1 MRLKPSVLPCLMP
14 KDDPELDPTENP
26 LQIQELGRRL
36 RSLRIS
42 QKLTLSD
49 VERLSNGA
57 IKAVVLGSYERATR
71 SLSVRRAIEIAEI
84 YQIPLAELLDPS
96 TRHINTENHNTP
108 ERVIVD
114 IRKLTQLIHSSEFS
128 EDENM
133 RSLYRFLRRII
144 AERQDWNGEII
155 SIRKLDL
162 EILATTIDLRQETWM
177 NELDHYGLLLRKRAL
192 GF

>member
-1 MRLKPSVLPCLMP
+1 MP
-14 KDDPELDPTENP
+14 KDDPELDPSENP

-96 TRHINTENHNTP
+96 SRHINTENHNTP
-108 ERVIVD
+108 ERIIVD

-128 EDENM
+128 EDENL

-162 EILATTIDLRQETWM
+162 EILATTIDLRQEAWM
-177 NELDHYGLLLRKRAL
+177 NELDQYGLLLRKRAL
-192 GF
+192 GI